1 MLNTQPMAL
10 FNHEGNKV
18 SLEQGKV
25 LQLLNSF
32 KLLNCE
38 SYKGDKEKIAPK
50 NNMGLAIAM
59 GGGIGLIFDLFFFDG
74 VGIGI
79 SIGAGVGIAL
89 ASFNKR

>member
-1 MLNTQPMAL
+1 MVLFISVKLTLRDTQMS
-10 FNHEGNKV
+10 E
-18 SLEQGKV
+18 
-25 LQLLNSF
+25 
-32 KLLNCE
+32 
-38 SYKGDKEKIAPK
+38 GDKEKTPQK

-59 GGGIGLIFDLFFFDG
+59 GGGIGLIFDLLLFDG